1 MADKV
6 LFTLTPLTDKDIIRL
21 SKGREVLNN
30 KDLKLDVKS
39 KIPEESGGLYDPAIF
54 GQNKVCKCGATR
66 LKAGDSVKVC
76 PNCKTVVYPTA
87 DEWKN
92 SFAFYRLSAPYIFP
106 YKIQKFM
113 SVLSNLGITPAPLG
127 KPAPTWSGSLLRL
140 WNSSF
145 KAEPTDDRKEALL
158 VKGDQFYKL
167 TVSEVK
173 PDTDYNIIG
182 LIGLYELQAYK
193 DRNGNQIDFSEY
205 LNLCLPITSTAFRRY
220 NLLELEKPILQLDD
234 KTLEYKAIIE
244 FNLLLSTYSAFVDSA
259 VDRATMLYNLNMLI
273 AKVTYDSDILQSGK
287 FHTTRDN
294 VRQRVKRSMRANII
308 PALDIDMN
316 HIKLPRS
323 LAYTALNGDIV
334 TALIEQ
340 YGMDRYEAI
349 KEYNSQTT
357 RATKVFQDIVDASMV
372 VTLRNPTLHKYNLVA
387 LHPILSDEP
396 AIGIPIDI
404 CGIMNGDFDKLTVA

>member
-1 MADKV
+1 MADEV

-54 GQNKVCKCGATR
+54 GQSKVCKCGATR
-66 LKAGDSVKVC
+66 LKTGDPTKVC

-87 DEWKN
+87 EEWKN
-92 SFAFYRLSAPYIFP
+92 SFAFYRLNAPYIFP
-106 YKIQKFM
+106 YKVSKFM
-113 SVLSNLGITPAPLG
+113 KVLSDLGIIPMKLD
-127 KPAPTWSGSLLRL
+127 KPTPTWSGALLRL
-140 WNSSF
+140 WNSAY
-145 KAEPTDDRKEALL
+145 KIEPTDKKSEALL
-158 VKGDQFYKL
+158 VKDDQFYKV
-167 TVSEVK
+167 TISEVA

-182 LIGLYELQAYK
+182 LIGLYELQAYRTVDGK
-193 DRNGNQIDFSEY
+193 QIDFSNY

-220 NLLELEKPILQLDD
+220 NLLQLEKPILQLDD

-259 VDRATMLYNLNMLI
+259 VDRATMLFNLNMLI
-273 AKVTYDSDILQSGK
+273 AKVTNDSDLLQSGK
-287 FHTTRDN
+287 YHTTRDN

-316 HIKLPRS
+316 HIKIPRS

-334 TALIEQ
+334 TALIERF
-340 YGMDRYEAI
+340 GMDRYEAI
-349 KEYNSQTT
+349 REYNSQTT
-357 RATKVFQDIVDASMV
+357 RATKVFQEIIDSSMV

-396 AIGIPIDI
+396 AIGIPI
-404 CGIMNGDFDKLTVA
+404 KSVA